1 MSRLPTDLELMTRVS
16 RGGDEAAFED
26 IFRRH
31 YGSLV
36 AFFYRMRGER
46 HASEDLAQD
55 TFLRLW
61 KYRGTYK
68 PTGSFVG
75 FLLTVARNVWADRA
89 ARSGPAIVED
99 EVLDAFPQKRA
110 EPVENAEAEE
120 DKERV
125 RKAVLDL
132 PEALRAPLVLSRF
145 HGMEYREIA
154 EVLAISART
163 VEARISRAMDGIL
176 RRLRRFQSGGTPIP
190 ESPEGDEGAR
200 P

>member
-1 MSRLPTDLELMTRVS
+1 MSRLPTDRELMTRVS
-16 RGGDEAAFED
+16 VGGDPAAYEE

-55 TFLRLW
+55 AFLRLW
-61 KYRGTYK
+61 KYRSTYK

-75 FLLTVARNVWADRA
+75 YLLTLARNVWADRA
-89 ARSGPAIVED
+89 GRMAPTVVED
-99 EVLDAFPQKRA
+99 EVLDAFPEGRP
-110 EPVENAEAEE
+110 EPGEVAGAEE
-120 DKERV
+120 EKERV
-125 RKAVLDL
+125 RRAVLDL

-145 HGMEYREIA
+145 HGMEYKEIA
-154 EVLAISART
+154 EVLSISART
-163 VEARISRAMDGIL
+163 VEARISRAMDGII
-176 RRLRRFQSGGTPIP
+176 RRLGRLPSGGTLA
-190 ESPEGDEGAR
+190 PEGPEGGGGAR